1 MAEESKTKAVPTVD
15 KDKNAENPES
25 VVRPWKRDVDGRS
38 DKKPRVVIVGGG
50 FGGIAVA
57 RQLRKADAEVVLID
71 RRNYHLFQPLLY
83 QVATAGLDP
92 SDIAAPIRRIF
103 RKQKNLRSILTRADS
118 VNLEE
123 CKVHMPDQCIRYDYL
138 VLAAGATHSYFGNDH
153 WAKFAP
159 GLKTLDDAT
168 EIRRKFLL
176 SFEAAE
182 VECDPEARKALLTFV
197 VVGGGPTGCEM
208 AGAMAEVARSIPDD
222 FREVDTSTARVILI
236 QSGDRVLK
244 SFPQKSS
251 DAAYDQLKELGVEM
265 KLGKRVTE
273 VREDGVMCGDEFIAA
288 NNVLWAAGVK
298 ASDLGGSLGV
308 EQDRSGRVIVEKDLS
323 VPGHSK
329 VFVIGDQAAAK
340 DVRTGNPVPGVAQG
354 AIQGGNFVGKV
365 IRKELKQDQE
375 IERGEFRYFDKG
387 NLATIG
393 RNRAVADIRG
403 WKIKG
408 FLAWFIWAVVH
419 IMFLV
424 NFRSKVS
431 VFFSWFYTYL
441 LGSRGARLIMGGS
454 DYQVKKAQRDE
465 D

>member
-1 MAEESKTKAVPTVD
+1 MAEESTINEIQSSEIKNDTEPMTKSA
-15 KDKNAENPES
+15 
-25 VVRPWKRDVDGRS
+25 R
-38 DKKPRVVIVGGG
+38 KPRVVIVGGG
-50 FGGIAVA
+50 FGGIAAAKRLKKSDV
-57 RQLRKADAEVVLID
+57 DVVLID

-103 RKQKNLRSILTRADS
+103 RKQKNLRSILARADS
-118 VNLEE
+118 VDLKAH
-123 CKVHMPDQCIRYDYL
+123 KVQMPDQSLNYDYL
-138 VLAAGATHSYFGNDH
+138 ILAAGATHSYFGNDQ
-153 WAKFAP
+153 WAKYAP

-168 EIRRKFLL
+168 EIRRRFLL

-244 SFPQKSS
+244 SFPQESS

-308 EQDRSGRVIVEKDLS
+308 EQDRSGRVVVESDLS
-323 VPGHSK
+323 VPGHPK

-340 DVRTGNPVPGVAQG
+340 DSKTGNPVPGVAQG
-354 AIQGGNFVGKV
+354 AIQGGNFVGK
-365 IRKELKQDQE
+365 IICKELKKGKQ
-375 IERGEFRYFDKG
+375 IKRGKFSYFDKG
-387 NLATIG
+387 NLATLG
-393 RNRAVADIRG
+393 RNRAVADLRG
-403 WKIKG
+403 WKLKG
-408 FLAWFIWAVVH
+408 FLAWIIWAVVH

-424 NFRSKVS
+424 NFRSKIS
-431 VFFSWFYTYL
+431 VFFSWFCTYL
-441 LGSRGARLIMGGS
+441 MGSRGARLIMGGS
-454 DYQVKKAQRDE
+454 DYRVKKAQLDE